1 MPLKIYHFAI
11 ILPAKWKSEKVSN
24 VKTGPSWYITH
35 IMLLPATTLFDSVV
49 AGNRSYTTL
58 LV

>member
-1 MPLKIYHFAI
+1 MHHFA
-11 ILPAKWKSEKVSN
+11 SKV
-24 VKTGPSWYITH
+24 KKGPSWYITH